1 MISQKRLS
9 NLNSTDCTFS
19 HFLQTISNVP
29 AHGKK
34 VSAHWT
40 PSAIDLWR
48 SKLKYPRQV
57 LSTNDE
63 HAESWPHFLWLS
75 GHRLS
80 LRAWPDTIFETI
92 TVHGVL
98 RARLLKYTMA
108 ETRKIPGNISSP
120 SVPSIIQGGFGPC
133 WPRSMAS
140 VPYKLRAARLLK
152 STTIFFPYGFR
163 FRCRSLHMLRT
174 VLGE

>member
-1 MISQKRLS
+1 MTRRGPVQQLWTVSMFMISQKRLS

-29 AHGKK
+29 AHSKK

-63 HAESWPHFLWLS
+63 HAES
-75 GHRLS
+75 
-80 LRAWPDTIFETI
+80 
-92 TVHGVL
+92 
-98 RARLLKYTMA
+98 
-108 ETRKIPGNISSP
+108 
-120 SVPSIIQGGFGPC
+120 
-133 WPRSMAS
+133 
-140 VPYKLRAARLLK
+140 
-152 STTIFFPYGFR
+152 
-163 FRCRSLHMLRT
+163 
-174 VLGE
+174 

>member
-1 MISQKRLS
+1 MQRPWTVSMFTISQKRLS

-29 AHGKK
+29 AYSKK

-63 HAESWPHFLWLS
+63 HAESTVLTTFTTILWLS

-80 LRAWPDTIFETI
+80 LRAWPDTIFETM
-92 TVHGVL
+92 TVHGAL
-98 RARLLKYTMA
+98 RARLLEYTMA

-133 WPRSMAS
+133 
-140 VPYKLRAARLLK
+140 
-152 STTIFFPYGFR
+152 
-163 FRCRSLHMLRT
+163 
-174 VLGE
+174 